1 MYKVLEVTPLITA
14 RASGPRILQSVLALL
29 MVAGASVPSLAQR
42 RPEQLPRLMIATFQ
56 SADSDLGQQVAEALR
71 SRLTRDQ
78 ARSLYV
84 LPRTDIVN
92 TLTASGY
99 SVTEALVPSDARQL
113 ANLLRADEYIDAVV
127 TRTPAGVRIESKL
140 VLTRD
145 YTITQVLPPA
155 EAGRADAA
163 VAQVARDYL
172 EARRQTELERPCHA
186 ALQRGDAA
194 AAIREGER
202 GLQQHPRYNNMI
214 RICLAQAF
222 VRRDTG
228 DDTTATTVVAPATLE
243 LVQQV
248 LQTDPGNITAL
259 RLAALGYR
267 AAAEQAR
274 AAGNDSLSVQNEDRY
289 VQTLTT
295 LVSADPSDLRLQEQ
309 VVNEL
314 AASGRASVAVPIIL
328 DALQNNPGDPRMMR
342 TGWLVL
348 LAAQDFERA
357 VGVGEEMVRVDTAA
371 ATADYF
377 RRLGAA
383 YVSLAQTRMRT
394 AATPADTQAALGYRQ
409 RGVEVFQRATARFPQ
424 DAMLLTF
431 YAQALREAG
440 QAQQAVDVARRA
452 LAIEPN
458 NNDARVQLVQSA
470 VAAGMLDVAA
480 TAIRDAAGAG
490 VDANLLSQLALSVGN
505 NAYRAGQAS
514 RARSDYETAIRF
526 LRLSNELSTNLD
538 AQFLLGASSFSL
550 GDLLTRQAQENRNCG
565 AARAAQEALATART
579 NLVAG
584 QSQYPEP
591 AAQLLDAIG
600 QFTTPLQQMVRAYCR

>member
-1 MYKVLEVTPLITA
+1 MNTVLEVTPLITA
-14 RASGPRILQSVLALL
+14 RASGPRILQAILALIL
-29 MVAGASVPSLAQR
+29 VAGASAPSLAQR

-56 SADSDLGQQVAEALR
+56 AADGELGQQVAEALR
-71 SRLTRDQ
+71 ARLTRDQ
-78 ARSLYV
+78 SRNLYV
-84 LPRTDIVN
+84 LPKADIVN

-99 SVTEALVPSDARQL
+99 SVTEALAPSDARQL

-155 EAGRADAA
+155 EAGRADQA

-172 EARRQTELERPCHA
+172 EARRQTEHERSCSA
-186 ALQRGDAA
+186 ALRRGDVP

-214 RICLAQAF
+214 RVCLAQAY

-228 DDTTATTVVAPATLE
+228 TDTTATAVVAPATLE
-243 LVQQV
+243 MVQQV
-248 LQTDPGNITAL
+248 LQTDPRNITAL

-267 AAAEQAR
+267 SAAEQAR
-274 AAGNDSLSVQNEDRY
+274 SAGNDSLFTQNEDRY

-357 VGVGEEMVRVDTAA
+357 VGVGEEMVRIDTAA

-383 YVSLAQTRMRT
+383 YVSLAQTRLRT
-394 AATPADTQAALGYRQ
+394 ATTAADSQAALGYRRQ
-409 RGVEVFQRATARFPQ
+409 GVEVFQRATARFPQ
-424 DAMLLTF
+424 DATLLTF

-440 QAQQAVDVARRA
+440 QPQQAVETARRA
-452 LAIEPN
+452 LSIEPN

-480 TAIRDAAGAG
+480 TSIRDAASAG
-490 VDANLLSQLALSVGN
+490 VDAALLSQLALSVGN
-505 NAYRAGQAS
+505 TAYRAGQAS
-514 RARSDYETAIRF
+514 RARSDYETAMRF

-538 AQFLLGASSFSL
+538 AQFLLGASAFSM
-550 GDLLTRQAQENRNCG
+550 GDLLTRQAQENRDCS
-565 AARAAQEALATART
+565 AARGAQEAFATART

-600 QFTTPLQQMVRAYCR
+600 QFTTPVQQMVRAYCR

>member
-1 MYKVLEVTPLITA
+1 MNKLLEVTPLMTA
-14 RASGPRILQSVLALL
+14 RASGPRILQAVLALL
-29 MVAGASVPSLAQR
+29 LVAGASIPALGQR

-56 SADSDLGQQVAEALR
+56 SADSELGQQVAEALR

-78 ARSLYV
+78 SRNLYV
-84 LPRTDIVN
+84 LPRSDIVG

-99 SVTEALVPSDARQL
+99 SVTEALAPSDARQL

-127 TRTPAGVRIESKL
+127 TRTPGGVRIDSKL

-145 YTITQVLPPA
+145 NTITQVLPPA

-172 EARRQTELERPCHA
+172 EARRQVEHERSCSA
-186 ALQRGDAA
+186 ALGRGDVA
-194 AAIREGER
+194 AAIRDGEQ
-202 GLQQHPRYNNMI
+202 GLQQHARYNNMV
-214 RICLAQAF
+214 RVCLAQAY

-228 DDTTATTVVAPATLE
+228 DDTTATAVVAPATLAV
-243 LVQQV
+243 VQQV
-248 LQTDPGNITAL
+248 LESDPRNITAL

-267 AAAEQAR
+267 AA
-274 AAGNDSLSVQNEDRY
+274 EDEDKY
-289 VQTLTT
+289 VETLTS
-295 LVSADPSDLRLQEQ
+295 LVAADPSDLRLQEQ

-314 AASGRASVAVPIIL
+314 AASGRASVAVPIIR
-328 DALQNNPGDPRMMR
+328 DALANNPGDPRMMR
-342 TGWLVL
+342 TAWLVL
-348 LAAQDFERA
+348 LAAQDFEGA

-424 DAMLLTF
+424 DATLLTF

-452 LAIEPN
+452 LAMDPN

-480 TAIRDAAGAG
+480 TAIRDAASAG
-490 VDANLLSQLALSVGN
+490 VDTNLLSQLALSVGN
-505 NAYRAGQAS
+505 TAYRAGQAS
-514 RARSDYETAIRF
+514 RARSDYENAIRF

-550 GDLLTRQAQENRNCG
+550 GDLLTRQAQENRDCSS
-565 AARAAQEALATART
+565 ARGAQEAFATART

>member
-1 MYKVLEVTPLITA
+1 MITA
-14 RASGPRILQSVLALL
+14 RASGPRTLQAVLALIL
-29 MVAGASVPSLAQR
+29 VAGASVPALAQR
-42 RPEQLPRLMIATFQ
+42 RPEPLPRLMIATFQ
-56 SADSDLGQQVAEALR
+56 AADGELGQQVAEALR

-78 ARSLYV
+78 ARNLYV
-84 LPRTDIVN
+84 LPRADIVN
-92 TLTASGY
+92 TLAASGY
-99 SVTEALVPSDARQL
+99 SVTEALAPSDARQL
-113 ANLLRADEYIDAVV
+113 ASLLRADEYIDAIVA
-127 TRTPAGVRIESKL
+127 RTPAGVRVEAKL

-172 EARRQTELERPCHA
+172 EARRQTEHERGCHS
-186 ALQRGDAA
+186 ALRRGDVE

-202 GLQQHPRYNNMI
+202 GLQQHPRYNSMI
-214 RICLAQAF
+214 RVCLAQAL

-228 DDTTATTVVAPATLE
+228 SDTTATAVVSPATLAMVE
-243 LVQQV
+243 QV
-248 LQTDPGNITAL
+248 LQTDPRNITAL

-267 AAAEQAR
+267 GAAEQAR

-328 DALQNNPGDPRMMR
+328 DALRNNPGDPRMMR

-357 VGVGEEMVRVDTAA
+357 VGVGEEMVKVDTAA
-371 ATADYF
+371 ATADYY

-383 YVSLAQTRMRT
+383 YVSLAQTRLRT
-394 AATPADTQAALGYRQ
+394 ATTAADTQSALGYRR
-409 RGVEVFQRATARFPQ
+409 RGVEVFQQATARFPQ
-424 DAMLLTF
+424 DATLHTF
-431 YAQALREAG
+431 YSQALREAG
-440 QAQQAVDVARRA
+440 QAQQAVEAARRA
-452 LAIEPN
+452 LSIEPG
-458 NNDARVQLVQSA
+458 NNDARVQLVQSS

-480 TAIRDAAGAG
+480 TAIRDAASAGA
-490 VDANLLSQLALSVGN
+490 DAALLSQLALSVGN
-505 NAYRAGQAS
+505 TAYRAGQAS
-514 RARSDYETAIRF
+514 RARSDYETAMRF
-526 LRLSNELSTNLD
+526 LRLSNELSSNLD
-538 AQFLLGASSFSL
+538 AQFLLGASSFSM
-550 GDLLTRQAQENRNCG
+550 GDLLTRQAQENRDCS
-565 AARAAQEALATART
+565 AARGAQEAFITART

-591 AAQLLDAIG
+591 AAQLLEAIG

>member
-1 MYKVLEVTPLITA
+1 MTA
-14 RASGPRILQSVLALL
+14 RASGPRVLQAFLALTL
-29 MVAGASVPSLAQR
+29 VAGASVPALAQR

-56 SADSDLGQQVAEALR
+56 SADSELGQQVAEALR

-78 ARSLYV
+78 SRNLYV
-84 LPRTDIVN
+84 LPRADIVN

-99 SVTEALVPSDARQL
+99 SVTEALAPSDARQL

-145 YTITQVLPPA
+145 YTVTQVLPPA

-163 VAQVARDYL
+163 VAQVARDYM
-172 EARRQTELERPCHA
+172 EARRQTEHERACSA
-186 ALQRGDAA
+186 ALRRGDVPAA
-194 AAIREGER
+194 VREGER

-214 RICLAQAF
+214 RICVAQAY

-228 DDTTATTVVAPATLE
+228 DDTTATAVVGEATLQ

-248 LQTDPGNITAL
+248 LELDPRNITAL

-267 AAAEQAR
+267 AA
-274 AAGNDSLSVQNEDRY
+274 GDEDKY
-289 VQTLTT
+289 VETLTS
-295 LVSADPSDLRLQEQ
+295 LVAADPSDLRLQEQ

-357 VGVGEEMVRVDTAA
+357 VGVGEEMVRIDTAA

-383 YVSLAQTRMRT
+383 YVSLAQNRMRT
-394 AATPADTQAALGYRQ
+394 AATPADSQAALGFRQ
-409 RGVEVFQRATARFPQ
+409 RGVEVFQRATSRFPQ
-424 DAMLLTF
+424 DATLLTF
-431 YAQALREAG
+431 YAQALREVG
-440 QAQQAVDVARRA
+440 QAQQAVEVARRA
-452 LAIEPN
+452 LAMEPN

-505 NAYRAGQAS
+505 TAYRAGQAS
-514 RARSDYETAIRF
+514 RARSDYENAIRF
-526 LRLSNELSTNLD
+526 LRLSNELNANLD
-538 AQFLLGASSFSL
+538 AQFLLGASAFSM
-550 GDLLTRQAQENRNCG
+550 GDLLTRQAQENRDCS
-565 AARAAQEALATART
+565 AARGAQEAFSTART

>member
-1 MYKVLEVTPLITA
+1 MQA
-14 RASGPRILQSVLALL
+14 VLALIL
-29 MVAGASVPSLAQR
+29 VAGASVPALAQR

-56 SADSDLGQQVAEALR
+56 AADGELGQQVAEALR
-71 SRLTRDQ
+71 VRLTRDQ
-78 ARSLYV
+78 SRNLYV
-84 LPRTDIVN
+84 LPKADIVN

-99 SVTEALVPSDARQL
+99 SVTEALAPSDARQL

-155 EAGRADAA
+155 EAGRADQA

-172 EARRQTELERPCHA
+172 EARRQTEHERSCNA
-186 ALQRGDAA
+186 ALRRGDIP

-214 RICLAQAF
+214 RVCLAQAY

-228 DDTTATTVVAPATLE
+228 TDTTATAVVSPATLE
-243 LVQQV
+243 MVQKV
-248 LQTDPGNITAL
+248 LETDPRNITSL

-267 AAAEQAR
+267 AA
-274 AAGNDSLSVQNEDRY
+274 GNEDKY
-289 VQTLTT
+289 VETLTS
-295 LVSADPSDLRLQEQ
+295 LVAADPSDLRLQEQ

-357 VGVGEEMVRVDTAA
+357 VGVGEEMVRIDTAA

-383 YVSLAQTRMRT
+383 YVSLAQTRLRT
-394 AATPADTQAALGYRQ
+394 ATTAADTQAALGYRRQ
-409 RGVEVFQRATARFPQ
+409 GVEVFQRATARFPQ
-424 DAMLLTF
+424 DATLLTF

-440 QAQQAVDVARRA
+440 QPQQAVETARRA
-452 LAIEPN
+452 LSIEPN

-480 TAIRDAAGAG
+480 TSIRDAATAG
-490 VDANLLSQLALSVGN
+490 VDAALLSQLALSVGN
-505 NAYRAGQAS
+505 TAYRAGQAS
-514 RARSDYETAIRF
+514 RARSDYETAMRF
-526 LRLSNELSTNLD
+526 LRLSNELSANLD
-538 AQFLLGASSFSL
+538 AQFLLGASAFSM
-550 GDLLTRQAQENRNCG
+550 GDLLTRQAQENRDCS
-565 AARAAQEALATART
+565 AARSAQEAFATART